1 MNKKKIV
8 FYYPD
13 MYIGGV
19 EMAILNLAKRIYKD
33 YDLYFFY
40 RTISSMELAK
50 ELAKYGIPRNISFP
64 QADFECDVLIY
75 CSLWYESNEFVSFI
89 KPKRRIFKGY

>member
-1 MNKKKIV
+1 MSKKKIV

-13 MYIGGV
+13 MYVGGV

-40 RTISSMELAK
+40 RTYIISILVLTAYSLQSAQQITTAE
-50 ELAKYGIPRNISFP
+50 NIN
-64 QADFECDVLIY
+64 Y
-75 CSLWYESNEFVSFI
+75 
-89 KPKRRIFKGY
+89 FKGYVFS

>member
-1 MNKKKIV
+1 MEKKKIV

-33 YDLYFFY
+33 TDGEKTFTRVEKLSHEEKVYEVARLLGGTTVTDITLQNA
-40 RTISSMELAK
+40 RELISGSK
-50 ELAKYGIPRNISFP
+50 
-64 QADFECDVLIY
+64 
-75 CSLWYESNEFVSFI
+75 
-89 KPKRRIFKGY
+89 

>member
-13 MYIGGV
+13 IYVGGV

-40 RTISSMELAK
+40 KSIANLDLAK
-50 ELAKYGIPRNISFP
+50 ELNKYGIARNIMTD
-64 QADFECDVLIY
+64 QAPFECDTKV
-75 CSLWYESNEFVSFI
+75 
-89 KPKRRIFKGY
+89 

>member
-1 MNKKKIV
+1 MDRKKVV

-13 MYIGGV
+13 MYVGGV

-40 RTISSMELAK
+40 RSISNLEFAK
-50 ELAKYGIPRNISFP
+50 ELAKYGVPRNIKFRQP
-64 QADFECDVLIY
+64 IFECDVLIY
-75 CSLWYESNEFVSFI
+75 CSL
-89 KPKRRIFKGY
+89 

>member
-1 MNKKKIV
+1 MNKKKII

-33 YDLYFFY
+33 YDLFFFY
-40 RTISSMELAK
+40 RTISNLDLAH
-50 ELAKYGIPRNISFP
+50 EFNKYGVMRNI
-64 QADFECDVLIY
+64 
-75 CSLWYESNEFVSFI
+75 
-89 KPKRRIFKGY
+89 G